1 MKNWH
6 FTAEFSV
13 KNSKWVTF
21 LPNYIAQLLFSKF
34 STQEQTFNRTLQ
46 LWISNKTFRFRSKI
60 FEFLTKIPSNS
71 TKKRTKGNES
81 EKMRFFSTRKKIE
94 TNSVMTDSIWTFSMR
109 DTKSAQKNDA
119 QKLRQSTQKDSRKP
133 IKCWKPNLMDLLLI
147 IPFNLFTITW
157 L

>member
-46 LWISNKTFRFRSKI
+46 LWISNKTSRFRSKI
-60 FEFLTKIPSNS
+60 FEFLTKIKIPSNS

-109 DTKSAQKNDA
+109 DTKSAQKKRCPEA
-119 QKLRQSTQKDSRKP
+119 KAIHTKRLQKTNQMLKTK
-133 IKCWKPNLMDLLLI
+133 
-147 IPFNLFTITW
+147 FNGSALNYTI
-157 L
+157 